1 MTNPIRDQGKLTV
14 LPRACTTVL
23 SEQFRAALLEAGCWL
38 LAWLLLSGDE
48 FGVVALLQ
56 HGRAVTLSPVCISL
70 TPREHHEQADKAEY
84 VCPMQSVCLKDTGQT
99 CV

>member
-1 MTNPIRDQGKLTV
+1 MRSPIMDQEKLTV

-56 HGRAVTLSPVCISL
+56 HRRTATVSPVCISGL
-70 TPREHHEQADKAEY
+70 
-84 VCPMQSVCLKDTGQT
+84 
-99 CV
+99 